1 MTDTPAATGIFVTV
15 PLETPLKRG
24 DQVINA
30 IVLRKPQS
38 GELRG
43 TNMMA
48 LVQMD
53 TDQVQK
59 VLPRIS
65 TPILMPGEITD
76 VADLFACAV
85 EIAGFLLS
93 KAQKADFQPA

>member
-1 MTDTPAATGIFVTV
+1 MADAPTTNGIFATV

-24 DQVINA
+24 DQVINSV
-30 IVLRKPQS
+30 VLRKPQS

-53 TDQVQK
+53 TDMVQK

-65 TPILMPGEITD
+65 DPILMPGEITD

-93 KAQKADFQPA
+93 KAQKADYPQT